1 MAAPVQAFADKF
13 RSSSKTRF
21 RDEYRVDLRKDGF
34 TGDMNAGPVI
44 SDIHI
49 DYGSRRLETGL
60 IPSAARITFLDRN
73 HLYGTELAL
82 SEPRDW
88 QIRIYKGTDLEWEGY
103 VLPENLDENLSEID
117 EYLTIEATDGTT
129 YLHDYIYDGAT
140 EGRVSIAKLIYDAFA
155 QISSQSTVR
164 INNLLTP
171 YAATPLAGNETLSG
185 QYVDVS
191 LLVGKTWYQVL
202 VDDILNRF
210 GLAACYMD
218 GSFAVFDIH
227 SLDNASYSL
236 DHIDSDGAKTGS
248 PATVNRI
255 EQSTYRIN
263 KRARL
268 QGKQAAQRVSVH
280 WDRGYASDLL
290 TYTPNGMVADGW
302 QTDTGRNTH
311 DPFPTV
317 AGTLRFEDNG
327 LSTLSGAAWQE
338 TEFRTGV
345 EVFGIRFAGNVGHT
359 ADDPTVVSS
368 FTNGMSA
375 WGLSHTTSAGVRL
388 WYNHTSEEWQD
399 AQVRNSIAAS
409 FPTGMAFDWTLPDP
423 GESGTLRLTLFG
435 GTATVTTDR
444 QTAIYLEWIGVHL
457 HSVVAEEGQRLLFTT
472 FAQNTDAK
480 AGELLDVPGANDDFT
495 YGSLFITDTNEYPSA
510 ITLNADGDEL
520 ARGYKIGLY
529 NAGET
534 PDYTN
539 DLLTIDSELA
549 RHQLMLRSDH
559 VKILRAEL
567 LLSEA
572 TVLAPGRGIVYA
584 GETYMARE
592 IINNIKDRT
601 ARIIAVRVNPQEPD
615 NVSIEVLKIAE
626 DVRNRSRLERR
637 NAQLLPSRGTGVLT
651 RQGTG
656 DDTGDDPGTYDVVQY
671 GTDGQVFSVV
681 DGVPQFA
688 DAAGVPDY
696 GVDDA
701 GRVLTITDMGLT
713 AWLLPQTTD
722 TGGTLPD
729 VTSSDNGKILGV
741 ANGVW
746 DKVEDQN
753 TTYAAGTGLS
763 LDTDT
768 DTFSVVNPLPS
779 VSMDDIGKILKVN
792 ADGTEYLLGDD
803 ANTTYTA
810 GNGLVLTGTSF
821 AVDFPNNGGLQI
833 NNGKLRVKIANGIS
847 RSASGIGVKLNGSSL
862 TVGSAGLSVTRPLSA
877 ADRTLLDSGIEAGAT
892 IDQTGPEIV
901 ALLTA
906 LAGNNR
912 LDASAIKGLTD
923 NNDNDFVTA
932 GALTNG
938 SLALTIPNQTTV
950 TVGGFITTA
959 ERTAIGRIPT
969 ASPGNN
975 KVWKTNGSGV
985 ADWRDDA
992 TGSGGDGNDY
1002 VTAGTYSAG
1011 SLTLTVSNQ
1020 DDVVVTGFPTN
1031 TITSAERTALGR
1043 IPTTNPGN
1051 NQVWKTDG
1059 SGVAAWRDDATGS
1072 GADGNDYVTAG
1083 TYSAG
1088 SLTLTVSNQ
1097 DDVTIT
1103 GLPTNTITAGE
1114 RTSLGRI
1121 PTVPTNSEGGKVW
1134 KTDADGNPA
1143 WRDDE
1148 VGTPGTGEANVQVDW
1163 AVTDDTADAF
1173 IKNKPTAAIG
1183 RIPTASP
1190 GDNKV
1195 WKTNGSGVVGW
1206 RDDKD
1211 TTYTAG
1217 TGLSLSAG
1225 NEFSVDNPISAAE
1238 IGRIPTAS
1246 PGANKV
1252 WKSDADGAVAW
1263 RDDATGTAADGND
1276 FVTAGSYASGTITL
1290 TIPNQTNVSIT
1301 GIPQGDITGVT
1312 AGNGLTGGGTSGD
1325 VTVAVGEGAGITV
1338 NANNVAVTHPLPLAF
1353 PAVTE
1358 AKAGQFLTIVDPDT
1372 STPGS
1377 TVSLGWANVPTAY
1390 TWTLGGTTIA
1400 SGDAI
1405 LVDSVGL
1412 EWDAT
1417 NKTLKHKDTSS
1428 LDGAQAGTQGQFV
1441 SGFTVDENGHLT
1453 NVSYSTPTDT
1463 DNDTT
1468 YTAGDGL
1475 NLSGTAFSVKLQ
1487 NQGGLGFDMTSRG
1500 LKVDRPVPTFAEAD
1514 HGKVLMV
1521 NDPDPDTMGSMP
1533 ITMAWT
1539 SLGAAALSNSY
1550 NDLDNQPSIP
1560 AGFDDLTGMIADA
1573 QIPAGITRDS
1583 ELHAVATSGMYSD
1596 LAGTPTIPDATTGV
1610 FPISVT
1616 DGAVSLLGFNST
1628 YSVASTTPG
1637 AEVESGVW
1645 VIERAHTGS
1654 GAGYSVKKIPVSS
1667 SSRVLST
1674 RSTLVEGTKIKYEFF
1689 WDGLPSVG
1697 VQQLAGGSGLV
1708 TRTARGTGMPT
1719 QGEIVMNI
1727 DLHSQSGLTFTNED
1741 SRSKLDLDAGQK
1753 IPDFGATNVG
1763 QVLQVA
1769 AKAGTNPV
1777 EYEMVWATG
1786 SGGGGGGSGDIE
1798 SVIAGTGLTGGAT
1811 TGNATLNVGQG
1822 AGITVNA
1829 NDVAVTNPLPPFTSA
1844 TDGQVLQVSVS
1855 GSTRTLG
1862 WATVSGG
1869 GGGTADSVAWTD
1881 VTGKPDELEY
1891 LNNVT
1896 SDLQA
1901 QIAALQAAIDAK
1913 QNIISGLTG
1922 AQKTSLR
1929 EQLGFRRL
1937 TQAQFDALDSEDAN
1951 TVYWIPE

>member
-1 MAAPVQAFADKF
+1 MAAPTQSFADKF

-34 TGDMNAGPVI
+34 TGASAIGPSV
-44 SDIHI
+44 SDIRI
-49 DYGSRRLETGL
+49 DYGARRLETGL

-88 QIRIYKGTDLEWEGY
+88 QLRIYQGTDLIWEGY
-103 VLPENLDENLSEID
+103 VLPENLDENLSELD
-117 EYLTIEATDGTT
+117 EYLTIEATDGTA
-129 YLHDYIYDGAT
+129 YLNDYIYDGPA

-155 QISSQSTVR
+155 QISPQTTVR

-171 YAATPLAGNETLSG
+171 YAATPLTGNETLSS

-218 GSFAVFDIH
+218 GGFIVFDVH
-227 SLDNASYSL
+227 SVAASSYSL
-236 DHIDSDGAKTGS
+236 DHVDSDGAKTGD
-248 PATVNRI
+248 TVTVSSI
-255 EQSTYRIN
+255 EEETYSIGRGA
-263 KRARL
+263 KL

-338 TEFRTGV
+338 TEFRTGA

-388 WYNHTSEEWQD
+388 WYNHTSEEWQE
-399 AQVRNSIAAS
+399 AQIRNSIVAS
-409 FPTGMAFDWTLPDP
+409 FPTGQAFDWTLPDP

-435 GTATVTTDR
+435 GTSTVTTDR

-559 VKILRAEL
+559 VKIWRTEL

-681 DGVPQFA
+681 DGVPQFT
-688 DAAGVPDY
+688 DPGGVPDY
-696 GVDDA
+696 DVTQA
-701 GRVLTITDMGLT
+701 GLVLKVNSMGNLVWATDEIGSAGSVLPPKAGHEGKVLKIVSDTVGWHADNDTMYSAGEGLGLT
-713 AWLLPQTTD
+713 TA
-722 TGGTLPD
+722 
-729 VTSSDNGKILGV
+729 GV
-741 ANGVW
+741 
-746 DKVEDQN
+746 
-753 TTYAAGTGLS
+753 
-763 LDTDT
+763 
-768 DTFSVVNPLPS
+768 FSVVNPLPA
-779 VSMDDIGKILKVN
+779 VDMDDIGKILKVN
-792 ADGTEYLLGDD
+792 ADGTGYLLGDD

-810 GNGLVLTGTSF
+810 GNGLALTGTSF
-821 AVDFPNNGGLQI
+821 AVDFPNNGGLQF
-833 NNGKLRVKIANGIS
+833 NNSKLRVKIANGIS

-1002 VTAGTYSAG
+1002 VTAGTYSGG

-1020 DDVVVTGFPTN
+1020 DDVVVTGFPTGFAASA
-1031 TITSAERTALGR
+1031 ITGLAT
-1043 IPTTNPGN
+1043 
-1051 NQVWKTDG
+1051 
-1059 SGVAAWRDDATGS
+1059 VATTGS
-1072 GADGNDYVTAG
+1072 YNDLDDLPTLPTDTNDYVTAG
-1083 TYSAG
+1083 TYASG
-1088 SLTLTVSNQ
+1088 TITLTVSNQ
-1097 DDVTIT
+1097 DDVSIT

-1163 AVTDDTADAF
+1163 AVTDDTSDTF
-1173 IKNKPTAAIG
+1173 ILNKPTAAIG
-1183 RIPTASP
+1183 RIPKASP
-1190 GDNKV
+1190 GNSKV
-1195 WKTNGSGVVGW
+1195 WKTNGSGVADW
-1206 RDDKD
+1206 RDDAD

-1217 TGLSLSAG
+1217 AGLSLSAG
-1225 NEFSVDNPISAAE
+1225 NEFSVDNPISAAA
-1238 IGRIPTAS
+1238 IGRIPTAN
-1246 PGANKV
+1246 PGAGKV
-1252 WKSDADGAVAW
+1252 WKTDADGDPDW
-1263 RDDATGTAADGND
+1263 RDDDTGTAADGND
-1276 FVTAGSYASGTITL
+1276 FVTAGSYSSGTITL

-1325 VTVAVGEGAGITV
+1325 VTLAVGEGAGMTV

-1358 AKAGQFLTIVDPDT
+1358 AKAGQFLTIVDSDPENT
-1372 STPGS
+1372 GTEPA
-1377 TVSLGWANVPTAY
+1377 LGWANVPTAY
-1390 TWTLGGTTIA
+1390 TWTFGGTTIA

-1475 NLSGTAFSVKLQ
+1475 NLSVTAFSVKLQ

-1500 LKVDRPVPTFAEAD
+1500 LKVDRPIPTFAEAD

-1550 NDLDNQPSIP
+1550 NDLDNLPSIP
-1560 AGFDDLTGMIADA
+1560 AALSDLTGTVTDA

-1628 YSVASTTPG
+1628 YTVASTTPG

-1667 SSRVLST
+1667 SGRVLST
-1674 RSTLVEGTKIKYEFF
+1674 RSTLVDGTKIKYEFF
-1689 WDGLPSVG
+1689 WTGLPSVG
-1697 VQQLAGGSGLV
+1697 VQQLAGGDGLV

-1727 DLHSQSGLTFTNED
+1727 DIHSQSGLTFTTEN

-1881 VTGKPDELEY
+1881 ITGKPNELDY
-1891 LNNVT
+1891 LDNVT

-1922 AQKTSLR
+1922 AQKTALR